1 MLKDKKNDLLYLLSM
16 IESIEKVIL
25 YSKDIETAECFF
37 EYNEQINFNATLTL
51 LMHIGETVGKL
62 SDDIL
67 LNSPDIPW
75 GKIRGLRHRIAHD
88 YVALDIVIIFEVIKN
103 KLPDFLT
110 ALYALTAKRL
120 HEGILSV
127 EELNLA
133 VGSRYYRHIDFQRFG
148 TRQA

>member
-62 SDDIL
+62 SDDCNASDEL
-67 LNSPDIPW
+67 
-75 GKIRGLRHRIAHD
+75 GLGSSTNNGIMRH
-88 YVALDIVIIFEVIKN
+88 
-103 KLPDFLT
+103 
-110 ALYALTAKRL
+110 
-120 HEGILSV
+120 
-127 EELNLA
+127 
-133 VGSRYYRHIDFQRFG
+133 
-148 TRQA
+148 